1 LTLIRKLSAIGAG
14 VAALCA
20 VTAFALA
27 PVSALAEGSHPT
39 QPEAAS
45 TNSFTPSTATTP
57 SAACVAARDAITAAL
72 AKDRSED
79 VAEKAA
85 PTIPASDLTSDA
97 TEKSETKALRTQVHT
112 ACAGQPKTPP
122 TAACLAAKQAVKD
135 AQTAEKGE
143 DTAEKS
149 SSTEKSAADQSED
162 KKEAVALKPIKDA
175 QHTACSTT
183 TK

>member
-1 LTLIRKLSAIGAG
+1 MSLIRKLSMIGAG
-14 VAALCA
+14 AAGLCA
-20 VTAFALA
+20 VAAFAVA
-27 PVSALAEGSHPT
+27 PVSALAEGSHGS
-39 QPEAAS
+39 QPRAAS
-45 TNSFTPSTATTP
+45 TESFTPSAATTP
-57 SAACVAARDAITAAL
+57 SAACVAARNAVTAAL

-79 VAEKAA
+79 AGEKAA
-85 PTIPASDLTSDA
+85 TGVPASDVNSDA
-97 TEKSETKALRTQVHT
+97 TEKSVMKALGTAVHT
-112 ACAGQPKTPP
+112 ACAGQPKTAP

-162 KKEAVALKPIKDA
+162 KKEAATLKPITDA

>member
-1 LTLIRKLSAIGAG
+1 MRKLSRIGAG
-14 VAALCA
+14 AAGLCVVAA
-20 VTAFALA
+20 FAAA
-27 PVSALAEGSHPT
+27 PVSPLAEGSHRS
-39 QPEAAS
+39 QPRVVS
-45 TNSFTPSTATTP
+45 TESFTPSAATAP
-57 SAACVAARDAITAAL
+57 SAACVAARNAVTAAL

-97 TEKSETKALRTQVHT
+97 TEKSVMKALRTQVHT

-149 SSTEKSAADQSED
+149 SSIEKSVADQAED
-162 KKEAVALKPIKDA
+162 KKEAATLKPITDA